1 MHPSV
6 VILQILLTEK
16 GARNA
21 MRASDPVSQNLEPGK
36 KKGKGIF
43 IFTQCYQTWLNSAKV
58 AYFKSPWRV
67 KNGGVSH
74 HKCGLFLGA
83 PRFWLNMAK
92 IQIFPLDL
100 RSLRHMSV

>member
-43 IFTQCYQTWLNSAKV
+43 IFTRAAEFYA
-58 AYFKSPWRV
+58 
-67 KNGGVSH
+67 GGRLTKFWS
-74 HKCGLFLGA
+74 FL
-83 PRFWLNMAK
+83 
-92 IQIFPLDL
+92 
-100 RSLRHMSV
+100 